1 MKLCIDRLLL
11 GLHVAG
17 ACLVAALTLIIV
29 YDVSGRLLFNR
40 PFAGTAELVG
50 VGLVLLTFLQT
61 PYVIRQRKLLRVTFL
76 LDLLPAMVRSWLN
89 AFTYLLGAAFF
100 IAMAV
105 ASWEPAWNGWATD
118 EFFGNDAFRIAAW
131 PLRFGT
137 LALWIVAALVCL
149 LYAID
154 GVRGRMRDKDDQL
167 PE

>member
-17 ACLVAALTLIIV
+17 ACLVAALTLVIV
-29 YDVSGRLLFNR
+29 YDVGGRLLLNR

-50 VGLVLLTFLQT
+50 VGLVLLTFLQA

-76 LDLLPAMVRSWLN
+76 LDMLPATVRSWLN
-89 AFTYLLGAAFF
+89 AFAYLLGTAFF
-100 IAMAV
+100 AAMALT
-105 ASWEPAWNGWATD
+105 SWEPALAGWASG

-137 LALWIVAALVCL
+137 LALWVVAALVCL
-149 LYAID
+149 LYAVD
-154 GVRGRMRDKDDQL
+154 GVRGRLGDKDDQL

>member
-1 MKLCIDRLLL
+1 MKTCIDRLLL
-11 GLHVAG
+11 WLHVAG
-17 ACLVAALTLIIV
+17 ACVVAALTLVIV
-29 YDVSGRLLFNR
+29 YDVAGRLLLNR

-50 VGLVLLTFLQT
+50 VGLVLLTFLQA

-76 LDLLPAMVRSWLN
+76 LDLLPAGARSGLN
-89 AFTYLLGAAFF
+89 ALAYALGAAFF
-100 IAMAV
+100 AAMAAV
-105 ASWEPAWNGWATD
+105 SWEPAVAGWSTG

-149 LYAID
+149 LYVVD
-154 GVRGRMRDKDDQL
+154 GLCGRLGDKDDQL